1 MKLSFKTNFKIEIP
15 LTSHSN
21 CTVIPPYFLY
31 ILVNIYIFSPLHFA
45 TKLTKLE
52 KGANIV
58 QDSCSGL
65 ERYRYN
71 MSQSEIKKVKLS
83 VDKNIGNRV
92 KIRANRGR
100 HKIDI
105 SEGVIRETYPSIFLV
120 EIDNEVDDT
129 TQKISFSY
137 TDVLTKDVQ
146 MQLI

>member
-1 MKLSFKTNFKIEIP
+1 
-15 LTSHSN
+15 
-21 CTVIPPYFLY
+21 
-31 ILVNIYIFSPLHFA
+31 
-45 TKLTKLE
+45 
-52 KGANIV
+52 
-58 QDSCSGL
+58 
-65 ERYRYN
+65 
-71 MSQSEIKKVKLS
+71 MSQSEIRKVKLS

-105 SEGVIRETYPSIFLV
+105 SEGVICETYPSIFLV
-120 EIDNEVDDT
+120 EIDNQADDT